1 MLSKLNKYQQTV
13 IFWGIICFVGFFL
26 SQILPFFSESK
37 PLLGDLRVSLYGW
50 LVLTIIALYFQVVW
64 MWYDNVASIGSQ
76 VSWIVVAIGGWV
88 LTYFKLYGYI
98 LVEIKATTMWLI
110 LCAIAML
117 FTAFFNKN
125 NVSYYLL
132 TIAYVAAGALIEFTS
147 LPFEMVIVGVLFLV
161 IGILDAALEYSS
173 WRKGLAE
180 V

>member
-1 MLSKLNKYQQTV
+1 MLSRLNKYQQTV
-13 IFWGIICFVGFFL
+13 IFWGIICLVGFTF
-26 SQILPFFSESK
+26 SQFLPFFSEFN
-37 PLLGDLRVSLYGW
+37 PALGDLRASLIGW
-50 LVLTIIALYFQVVW
+50 LILIAIALYFQVVW

-76 VSWIVVAIGGWV
+76 VIWIVVSIGGWV

>member
-13 IFWGIICFVGFFL
+13 IFWGIICFVGFFF
-26 SQILPFFSESK
+26 SQFLPFFSELN
-37 PLLGDLRVSLYGW
+37 PVLGDLRISLFGW
-50 LVLTIIALYFQVVW
+50 LILIAIALYFQITW
-64 MWYDNVASIGSQ
+64 MWYDNLATIGSHAAWII
-76 VSWIVVAIGGWV
+76 VSIGGWI

-125 NVSYYLL
+125 NLSYYFL
-132 TIAYVAAGALIEFTS
+132 TLVYIVFGAIIEFTS
-147 LPFEMVIVGVLFLV
+147 LPFEMVIVGIIFLLV
-161 IGILDAALEYSS
+161 GILDAALEHSP